1 VIDAARIESALDYI
15 AQCIA
20 AGDESLLPI
29 FERLDKELE
38 ERQKEN
44 PALAK
49 ALARVNRAK
58 AGSAAQPAM

>member
-1 VIDAARIESALDYI
+1 MIDRLEKSLDYI

-29 FERLDKELE
+29 FERLDAELE

-58 AGSAAQPAM
+58 AASSAQPAV